1 MKRTLFTG
9 ALALG
14 LATAAGASGIGNY
27 DAFWAQHDN
36 TSIAAQAASPHYESA
51 LRGSTFL
58 WADRSALAPT
68 VGNIGKARRPA
79 LESFARQYL
88 RSQAGRSEE
97 HTSELQTLMRTS
109 YAVFCTKTKKN
120 DTIHRTHHNT
130 RTDIPNHNT

>member
-68 VGNIGKARRPA
+68 VGNIGKPRRPA
-79 LESFARQYL
+79 PESFSRQSL
-88 RSQAGRSEE
+88 RLQAGWPASYP
-97 HTSELQTLMRTS
+97 TSVHQQLLIYLTDLGIDPDITLFHNPIAS
-109 YAVFCTKTKKN
+109 PVAF
-120 DTIHRTHHNT
+120 HR
-130 RTDIPNHNT
+130 

>member
-1 MKRTLFTG
+1 MSGSAFAANSTRRRRCYCSQYVLESGADGIRLGEQMKRTLFTG

-68 VGNIGKARRPA
+68 VGN
-79 LESFARQYL
+79 
-88 RSQAGRSEE
+88 RSEE
-97 HTSELQTLMRTS
+97 HTSELQSLMRSS
-109 YAVFCTKTKKN
+109 YAVFCLKKKTNQHK
-120 DTIHRTHHNT
+120 
-130 RTDIPNHNT
+130 

>member
-1 MKRTLFTG
+1 MRISDWSSDVCSSDLSAFAANSTRRRRCYCSQYVLESGADGIRLGEQMKRTLFTG

-58 WADRSALAPT
+58 WADRRDRKS
-68 VGNIGKARRPA
+68 
-79 LESFARQYL
+79 
-88 RSQAGRSEE
+88 
-97 HTSELQTLMRTS
+97 
-109 YAVFCTKTKKN
+109 
-120 DTIHRTHHNT
+120 T
-130 RTDIPNHNT
+130 RLNSSH

>member
-51 LRGSTFL
+51 LRRSTFL

-68 VGNIGKARRPA
+68 VGTIGKAPPPA
-79 LESFARQYL
+79 LQSFPPQHPRSHAGTPARH
-88 RSQAGRSEE
+88 SPS
-97 HTSELQTLMRTS
+97 
-109 YAVFCTKTKKN
+109 V
-120 DTIHRTHHNT
+120 DTPLLHDPTALFP
-130 RTDIPNHNT
+130 D